1 MFLLRSLQ
9 FFFACK
15 DSLHFSFALLF
26 SALLRSARNAQGHRY
41 RKPQAF
47 FTKEK
52 RSKEKIPRLS
62 QKTKNP
68 LERSN
73 VDLMLLRSKEVN
85 PHWIAAIKRIFLT
98 FFAQGRTCDHTAYHT
113 AYHIDYL
120 TCFSLHKGSM
130 IYQRAKNI
138 RGNTISSVGAIQHS
152 TGREPCV
159 KGSFR
164 KKSAVGTT

>member
-1 MFLLRSLQ
+1 MKFCRSDIFSVSFLFCLKGFSSVL
-9 FFFACK
+9 FACK
-15 DSLHFSFALLF
+15 GYLHFSFALLF

-85 PHWIAAIKRIFLT
+85 PHGIAAIKRIFLT
-98 FFAQGRTCDHTAYHT
+98 FFAQGRTCDHTAYHN
-113 AYHIDYL
+113 AYNATYH
-120 TCFSLHKGSM
+120 TCFSLHKGAYF
-130 IYQRAKNI
+130 I
-138 RGNTISSVGAIQHS
+138 NTL
-152 TGREPCV
+152 
-159 KGSFR
+159 KM
-164 KKSAVGTT
+164 